1 MKGVCS
7 LLKILSIL
15 VFTISGA
22 KAALSDL
29 SHGIQKKQ
37 VKINKAP
44 QIKRKPKTKKY
55 KVYASN
61 NDKPPLKTAV
71 LWHAPPYKKMATK
84 LSSKEEVLRDM
95 QALEIL
101 IEGAELNYSQI
112 KKARKILQKNNS
124 PLASIAKGIFSQINQ
139 MTVNLDLTNYK
150 KIRTE
155 EQAQELIEE
164 VNKYLISNY
173 HIYKANF
180 FINDMRNQKFKNKI
194 QTSRDNL
201 AMISGEER
209 IDQVDRLFIGD
220 QYVL

>member
-1 MKGVCS
+1 MKGACS
-7 LLKILSIL
+7 LLQILSIL

-29 SHGIQKKQ
+29 SHVVQKKEI
-37 VKINKAP
+37 KLNKAP
-44 QIKRKPKTKKY
+44 QVKKKPKTRKY

-84 LSSKEEVLRDM
+84 LSAKEEVQRDM

-101 IEGAELNYSQI
+101 IEGAEINYSQV
-112 KKARKILQKNNS
+112 KKALKILQKNNS
-124 PLASIAKGIFSQINQ
+124 PLAAIAKGIFNQINQ
-139 MTVNLDLTNYK
+139 MTVNLDLSNYK
-150 KIRTE
+150 KVRTKE
-155 EQAQELIEE
+155 DAQELIEE

-180 FINDMRNQKFKNKI
+180 FINDMRNEKFKNKI
-194 QTSRDNL
+194 QKSRENL
-201 AMISGEER
+201 AMIAGEER
-209 IDQVDRLFIGD
+209 IYQVDRLFIGD